1 MPQNKQRMKEMDRN
15 IENRNLLKRLIF
27 MAFIFS
33 IFLTALI
40 YVGKFTQ
47 FVELYFSILIYTIIL
62 VFFGYMLFLGYESKI
77 DSQMKAL
84 VKKEGIISGELVLI
98 NTEEKLKN
106 LLSLE
111 FERCFNNNSESSIL
125 FFDVDRLGEINRKYG
140 YNTGDQIIIEIILS
154 TKRFISESD
163 MLQSSGA
170 ILTRVKGDT
179 FALLMPNVAQKSA
192 YDEAGKLK
200 TVIETLRLG
209 IEESITCRFAV
220 LSMNEWVSED
230 KFLNLAYEKL
240 KLAKDYGRGVIL

>member
-1 MPQNKQRMKEMDRN
+1 MPQNKQRLQEMDRN
-15 IENRNLLKRLIF
+15 IENRSLLKRLIVI
-27 MAFIFS
+27 AFILS
-33 IFLTALI
+33 VFLTALI
-40 YVGKFTQ
+40 YVGKFSR
-47 FVELYFSILIYTIIL
+47 FMELYFSILIYTIIL
-62 VFFGYMLFLGYESKI
+62 VFFGYMMFLGYESRI

-106 LLSLE
+106 ILSLE
-111 FERCFNNNSESSIL
+111 FERCFNNNSESAII

-140 YNTGDQIIIEIILS
+140 YNTGDQIIIEVILS

-163 MLQSSGA
+163 VLQNTGA
-170 ILTRVKGDT
+170 ILARVKGDT
-179 FALLMPNVAQKSA
+179 FALLMPNLTEKSA
-192 YDEAGKLK
+192 YLEAEKLK
-200 TVIETLRLG
+200 NVIETLRLG

-220 LSMNEWVSED
+220 LGLNQWVSED

>member
-1 MPQNKQRMKEMDRN
+1 MPQNKQRLQEMDRN
-15 IENRNLLKRLIF
+15 IENRNLLKRLIA

-33 IFLTALI
+33 VFLTALI
-40 YVGKFTQ
+40 YVGKFNR
-47 FVELYFSILIYTIIL
+47 FMELYFSISIYTIIL
-62 VFFGYMLFLGYESKI
+62 VFFGYVLFLGYESRI

-106 LLSLE
+106 ILSLE
-111 FERCFNNNSESSIL
+111 FERCFNNNSESAII

-140 YNTGDQIIIEIILS
+140 YNTGDQIIIEVILS
-154 TKRFISESD
+154 TKRFIGESEV
-163 MLQSSGA
+163 LQNSGA
-170 ILTRVKGDT
+170 ILARVKGDT
-179 FALLMPNVAQKSA
+179 FALLMPNLTEKSA
-192 YDEAGKLK
+192 YMEAEKLK
-200 TVIETLRLG
+200 NVIETLRLG

-220 LSMNEWVSED
+220 LGMNQWVSED

>member
-1 MPQNKQRMKEMDRN
+1 MDRN
-15 IENRNLLKRLIF
+15 IENRNLLKRLIA

-33 IFLTALI
+33 VFLTALI
-40 YVGKFTQ
+40 YVGKFNR
-47 FVELYFSILIYTIIL
+47 FMELYFSISIYTIIL
-62 VFFGYMLFLGYESKI
+62 VFFGYVLFLGYESRI

-106 LLSLE
+106 ILSLE
-111 FERCFNNNSESSIL
+111 FERCFNNNSESAII

-140 YNTGDQIIIEIILS
+140 YNTGDQIIIEVILS
-154 TKRFISESD
+154 TKRFIGESEV
-163 MLQSSGA
+163 LQNSGA
-170 ILTRVKGDT
+170 ILARVKGDT
-179 FALLMPNVAQKSA
+179 FALLMPNLTEKSA
-192 YDEAGKLK
+192 YMEAEKLK
-200 TVIETLRLG
+200 NVIETLRLG

-220 LSMNEWVSED
+220 LGMNQWVSED

>member
-1 MPQNKQRMKEMDRN
+1 MDRN
-15 IENRNLLKRLIF
+15 IENRSLLKRLIVI
-27 MAFIFS
+27 AFILS
-33 IFLTALI
+33 VFLTALI
-40 YVGKFTQ
+40 YVGKFSR
-47 FVELYFSILIYTIIL
+47 FMELYFSILIYTIIL
-62 VFFGYMLFLGYESKI
+62 VFFGYMMFLGYESRI

-106 LLSLE
+106 ILSLE
-111 FERCFNNNSESSIL
+111 FERCFNNNSESAII

-140 YNTGDQIIIEIILS
+140 YNTGDQIIIEVILS

-163 MLQSSGA
+163 VLQNTGA
-170 ILTRVKGDT
+170 ILARVKGDT
-179 FALLMPNVAQKSA
+179 FALLMPNLTEKSA
-192 YDEAGKLK
+192 YLEAEKLK
-200 TVIETLRLG
+200 NVIETLRLG

-220 LSMNEWVSED
+220 LGLNQWVSED

>member
-1 MPQNKQRMKEMDRN
+1 MDRN
-15 IENRNLLKRLIF
+15 IENRNLLKRLIV
-27 MAFIFS
+27 MAFILS
-33 IFLTALI
+33 VFLTALI
-40 YVGKFTQ
+40 YVGKFSR
-47 FVELYFSILIYTIIL
+47 FMELYFSILIYTIIL
-62 VFFGYMLFLGYESKI
+62 VFFGYMMFLSYESRI

-106 LLSLE
+106 ILSLE
-111 FERCFNNNSESSIL
+111 FERCFNNDSESAII

-140 YNTGDQIIIEIILS
+140 YNTGDQIIIEVILS

-163 MLQSSGA
+163 VLQNTGA
-170 ILTRVKGDT
+170 ILARVKGDT
-179 FALLMPNVAQKSA
+179 FALLMPNLTEKSA
-192 YDEAGKLK
+192 YLEAEKLK
-200 TVIETLRLG
+200 NVIETLRLG

-220 LSMNEWVSED
+220 LGLNQWVSED